1 VVPQKFHPNLETLR
15 ARGTAAADLERG
27 ELGVALDFV
36 HDAVDCGRTIRVL
49 SVVDAY
55 TRECLAFE
63 VDTSLA
69 SRRVTPGAPG
79 SRRGVGR

>member
-1 VVPQKFHPNLETLR
+1 MVPQKFHPNLETLR

-27 ELGVALDFV
+27 ELGAALDFV

-55 TRECLAFE
+55 TRLE

-69 SRRVTPGAPG
+69 SRRVTPGAPS